1 MAKRKSYS
9 PEFKFKIAQEAI
21 KNDNT
26 IEIARKYNLGPTVVS
41 EWKKLLIEQGH
52 NVFNTTP
59 DKENKKLKS
68 QIAKLEQMLGKKEVE
83 LNVLKNFTDFYESE
97 NTT

>member
-1 MAKRKSYS
+1 MSKRKSYS

-21 KNDNT
+21 KNDN
-26 IEIARKYNLGPTVVS
+26 IVEIARKYNLGPTIVS
-41 EWKKLLIEQGH
+41 EWKKSLLEQGH

-59 DKENKKLKS
+59 NKENKKLRL
-68 QIAKLEQMLGKKEVE
+68 QIAKLEQMLGRKEVE
-83 LNVLKNFTDFYESE
+83 LDVLKNFTDFYESE

>member
-1 MAKRKSYS
+1 MPRRKSYS
-9 PEFKFKIAQEAI
+9 PEFKFKIAKEAI
-21 KNDNT
+21 KDDN
-26 IEIARKYNLGPTVVS
+26 IVEIARKYSLGPTVVS
-41 EWKKLLIEQGH
+41 EWKKMLLEQGY

-59 DKENKKLKS
+59 SKENKKLRS

-83 LNVLKNFTDFYESE
+83 LNILKNFSDFYESQ